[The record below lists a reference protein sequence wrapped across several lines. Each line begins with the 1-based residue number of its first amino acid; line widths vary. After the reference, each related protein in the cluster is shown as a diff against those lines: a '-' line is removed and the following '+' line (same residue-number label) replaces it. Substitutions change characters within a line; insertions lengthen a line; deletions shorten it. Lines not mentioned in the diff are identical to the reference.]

1 MAPRRRAMDTMDD
14 IYGWRA
20 RIGLL
25 YPFAGWVMEPEFYR
39 MAPPG
44 VTTLTA
50 RVTLVAATMD
60 GLADMARSP
69 EVERC
74 TEGLATAPVQVI
86 CFGGTSASF
95 LHGPDWDAGLRERM
109 AKAAGGIPV
118 TTTSA
123 AGVRAFRAFGVQRI
137 AFVGPYLADVTERG
151 RRFFEA
157 SGFKVLTALGMDLDH
172 DRTIGRVTLEEVYHL
187 ARRGDH
193 PDAEA
198 IFISCTGLK
207 TIGVLAALER
217 DLGKPVVSANQA
229 SFWDCLR
236 LAGIPDRLTGFGG
249 LFDLRSPEPGGW
261 GIRDDP
267 ERGDA
272 PMKENPEEEP

>member
-1 MAPRRRAMDTMDD
+1 MDTMDD

-50 RVTLVAATMD
+50 RVTLVAATME
-60 GLADMARSP
+60 GLADMAQSP

-74 TEGLATAPVQVI
+74 TAGLATAPVSVI

-95 LHGPDWDAGLRERM
+95 LHGPDWDLGLRERM
-109 AKAAGGIPV
+109 AKAAGEIPV

-123 AGVRAFRAFGVQRI
+123 ASVRALRAFGVRRI

-157 SGFKVLTALGMDLDH
+157 SGFKVLTALGMQLDH
-172 DRTIGRVTLEEVYHL
+172 DKTIGRVPLEEVYRL

-198 IFISCTGLK
+198 VFISCTGLK
-207 TIGVLAALER
+207 TIGVLAALEH

-236 LAGIPDRLTGFGG
+236 LSGIPDRIIGFGR
-249 LFDLRSPEPGGW
+249 LFDLPSPEPAG
-261 GIRDDP
+261 
-267 ERGDA
+267 
-272 PMKENPEEEP
+272 

>member
-1 MAPRRRAMDTMDD
+1 MYALDD

-20 RIGLL
+20 RIGLI
-25 YPFAGWVMEPEFYR
+25 YPFASWVMEPEFYR

-50 RVTLVAATMD
+50 RVTLVAATIE
-60 GLADMARSP
+60 GLADMAQSP

-95 LHGPDWDAGLRERM
+95 LHGPEWDMRLLARM

-118 TTTSA
+118 TTTSSA
-123 AGVRAFRAFGVQRI
+123 SVRALRAFDVRRI
-137 AFVGPYLADVTERG
+137 VFVGPYLEDVTERG
-151 RRFFEA
+151 RQFFEA
-157 SGFKVLTALGMDLDH
+157 SGFKVLNAVGMGLDH

-187 ARRGDH
+187 ARRGDR
-193 PDAEA
+193 PEAEA
-198 IFISCTGLK
+198 VFISCTGLK
-207 TIGVLAALER
+207 TIGVLETLEH

-236 LAGIPDRLTGFGG
+236 LAGISDRITGYGR
-249 LFDLRSPEPGGW
+249 LFDLPAPG
-261 GIRDDP
+261 P
-267 ERGDA
+267 A
-272 PMKENPEEEP
+272 C

>member
-1 MAPRRRAMDTMDD
+1 MMHALDD

-50 RVTLVAATMD
+50 RVTLVAATME
-60 GLADMARSP
+60 GLADMAQSP

-95 LHGPDWDAGLRERM
+95 LHGPDWDRSLRARM
-109 AKAAGGIPV
+109 AKASGAIPV
-118 TTTSA
+118 TTTSTA
-123 AGVRAFRAFGVQRI
+123 SVRALRTFGAHRI
-137 AFVGPYLADVTERG
+137 VFVGPYLDDVTERG
-151 RRFFEA
+151 RQFFEA
-157 SGFKVLTALGMDLDH
+157 SGFKVLNAVGMGLDH

-187 ARRGDH
+187 ARRSDH

-198 IFISCTGLK
+198 VFISCTGLK
-207 TIGVLAALER
+207 TIGVLAALEQ

-236 LAGIPDRLTGFGG
+236 RAGIADRITGYGR
-249 LFDLRSPEPGGW
+249 LFDLPSPELSG
-261 GIRDDP
+261 
-267 ERGDA
+267 
-272 PMKENPEEEP
+272 

>member
-1 MAPRRRAMDTMDD
+1 MMHALDD

-50 RVTLVAATMD
+50 RVTLVAATIE
-60 GLADMARSP
+60 GLADMAQSP

-95 LHGPDWDAGLRERM
+95 LHGPDWDRSLRARM
-109 AKAAGGIPV
+109 AKASGAIPV
-118 TTTSA
+118 TTTSTA
-123 AGVRAFRAFGVQRI
+123 SVRALRAFGVHRI
-137 AFVGPYLADVTERG
+137 VFVGPYLDDVTERG
-151 RRFFEA
+151 RQFFEA
-157 SGFKVLTALGMDLDH
+157 SGFKVLNAVGMGLDH

-198 IFISCTGLK
+198 VFISCTGLK
-207 TIGVLAALER
+207 TIGVLAALEQ

-236 LAGIPDRLTGFGG
+236 LAGIPDRITGYGR
-249 LFDLRSPEPGGW
+249 LFDLPSPEPLG
-261 GIRDDP
+261 
-267 ERGDA
+267 
-272 PMKENPEEEP
+272 

>member
-1 MAPRRRAMDTMDD
+1 MMHAPDD

-50 RVTLVAATMD
+50 RVTLVAATME
-60 GLADMARSP
+60 GLADMAQSP

-95 LHGPDWDAGLRERM
+95 LHGPDWDRSLRARM
-109 AKAAGGIPV
+109 AKASGAIPV
-118 TTTSA
+118 TTTSTA
-123 AGVRAFRAFGVQRI
+123 SVRALRAFGVHRI
-137 AFVGPYLADVTERG
+137 VFVGPYLDDVTERG
-151 RRFFEA
+151 RQFFEA
-157 SGFKVLTALGMDLDH
+157 SGFKVLNAVGMGLDH

-198 IFISCTGLK
+198 VFISCTGLK
-207 TIGVLAALER
+207 TIGVLAALEQ

-236 LAGIPDRLTGFGG
+236 LAGIPDRITGYGR
-249 LFDLRSPEPGGW
+249 LFDLPSPEPIG
-261 GIRDDP
+261 
-267 ERGDA
+267 
-272 PMKENPEEEP
+272 

>member
-1 MAPRRRAMDTMDD
+1 MMHALDD

-50 RVTLVAATMD
+50 RVTLVAATME
-60 GLADMARSP
+60 GLADMAQSP

-95 LHGPDWDAGLRERM
+95 LYGPDWDMRLRARM
-109 AKAAGGIPV
+109 AKASDGIPV
-118 TTTSA
+118 TTTSTA
-123 AGVRAFRAFGVQRI
+123 SVRALRAFGVHRI
-137 AFVGPYLADVTERG
+137 VFVGPYLDDVTERG
-151 RRFFEA
+151 RQFFEA
-157 SGFKVLTALGMDLDH
+157 SGFKVLNAVGMGLDH

-187 ARRGDH
+187 ARRSDH

-198 IFISCTGLK
+198 VFISCTGLK
-207 TIGVLAALER
+207 TIGVLAALEQ

-236 LAGIPDRLTGFGG
+236 LAGIPDRLTGYGR
-249 LFDLRSPEPGGW
+249 LFDLPSPESLG
-261 GIRDDP
+261 
-267 ERGDA
+267 
-272 PMKENPEEEP
+272 

>member
-1 MAPRRRAMDTMDD
+1 MVEQGRPIGELED

-20 RIGLL
+20 RIGLIF
-25 YPFAGWVMEPEFYR
+25 PFAGWVMEPEFYR

-44 VTTLTA
+44 VITLTA

-69 EVERC
+69 DVERV

-95 LHGPDWDAGLRERM
+95 LHGPEWDRALRARM
-109 AKAAGGIPV
+109 ARVASGIPV
-118 TTTSA
+118 TTTSRA
-123 AGVRAFRAFGVQRI
+123 SVRALQALNVRRMV
-137 AFVGPYLADVTERG
+137 FVGPYLPEVTEQG

-157 SGFKVLTALGMDLDH
+157 SGFKVLNAVGLGLDH
-172 DRTIGRVTLEEVYHL
+172 DRTISRVSLEEVYHL
-187 ARRGDH
+187 ARRSDH

-198 IFISCTGLK
+198 VFLSCTALK
-207 TIGVLAALER
+207 TIGVIEALER

-236 LAGIPDRLTGFGG
+236 TAGVADRVAGYGR
-249 LFDLRSPEPGGW
+249 LFDRPGP
-261 GIRDDP
+261 DP
-267 ERGDA
+267 AD
-272 PMKENPEEEP
+272 

>member
-1 MAPRRRAMDTMDD
+1 MHALDD

-50 RVTLVAATMD
+50 RVTLVAATME
-60 GLADMARSP
+60 GLADMAQSP

-95 LHGPDWDAGLRERM
+95 LYGPDWDRSLRARM
-109 AKAAGGIPV
+109 AKASGAIPV
-118 TTTSA
+118 TTTSTA
-123 AGVRAFRAFGVQRI
+123 SVRALRAFGVHRI
-137 AFVGPYLADVTERG
+137 VFVGPYLDDVTERG
-151 RRFFEA
+151 RQFFEA
-157 SGFKVLTALGMDLDH
+157 SGFKVLNAVGMGLDH

-198 IFISCTGLK
+198 VFISCTGLK
-207 TIGVLAALER
+207 TIGVLAALEQ

-236 LAGIPDRLTGFGG
+236 LAGIPDRITGYGR
-249 LFDLRSPEPGGW
+249 LFDLPSPEPLG
-261 GIRDDP
+261 
-267 ERGDA
+267 
-272 PMKENPEEEP
+272 